1 MHIVRQ
7 VFQQKRPFEIEQ
19 LTGLLMIG
27 AALLLFARP
36 QALTFDWLE
45 TLYGLRPG
53 LLATAGMGLMF
64 VGGFALALTVNSSG
78 RRFALLTLPIA
89 GYGFLTTW
97 FTLDSGTASILP
109 GYFAFA
115 LWVVLQVAH
124 DLAEAIRQ
132 WTKHSAT

>member
-1 MHIVRQ
+1 MRAVIDLFR
-7 VFQQKRPFEIEQ
+7 QKRPFGLEQ
-19 LTGLLMIG
+19 LTGLLMLG
-27 AALLLFARP
+27 AALLLYLRP

-45 TLYGLRPG
+45 TLYELRPG

-64 VGGFALALTVNSSG
+64 GGGFALALTVNSSG

-89 GYGFLTTW
+89 GYGFVTAW
-97 FTLDSGTASILP
+97 FSLDGGTASILP

-132 WTKHSAT
+132 WTKRSAT